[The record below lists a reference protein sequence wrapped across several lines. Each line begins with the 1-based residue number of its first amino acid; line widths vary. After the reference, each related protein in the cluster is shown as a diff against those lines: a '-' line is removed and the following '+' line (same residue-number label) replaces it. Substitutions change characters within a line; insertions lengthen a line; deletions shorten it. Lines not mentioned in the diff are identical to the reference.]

1 MDKLL
6 GPTTTTTECR
16 EDHQS
21 WLSKYFAKVHEN
33 LSHAKTVIQLDQLHL
48 VQAQK
53 NAIIESSLK

>member
-6 GPTTTTTECR
+6 GPTTSTTKR

-21 WLSKYFAKVHEN
+21 WLSKYFAKVHEKWVMQK
-33 LSHAKTVIQLDQLHL
+33 LIQLDQLHL